1 MNLTMTNRNHQSSY
15 RSHRMCAGNRPED
28 DTGPSKIII
37 EKIGETDPSED
48 DHLFAQKQIT
58 TSETPMLD
66 NPK

>member
-1 MNLTMTNRNHQSSY
+1 MNLTMTNRNHQSPY
-15 RSHRMCAGNRPED
+15 RGHRMFTGNMPED

-48 DHLFAQKQIT
+48 DHLFPQKQIM
-58 TSETPMLD
+58 TSEPLMLD